1 MDGRELDAVEQ
12 TRQKMAERRRLL
24 ASRTEI

>member
-1 MDGRELDAVEQ
+1 MAELDAVEQ
-12 TRQKMAERRRLL
+12 TRQKMAEQRRLL